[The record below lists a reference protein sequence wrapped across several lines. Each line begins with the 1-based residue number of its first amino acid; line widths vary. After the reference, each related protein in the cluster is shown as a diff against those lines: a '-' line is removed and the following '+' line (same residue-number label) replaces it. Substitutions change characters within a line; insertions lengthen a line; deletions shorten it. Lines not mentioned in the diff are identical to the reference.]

1 MMEDGSLSARVAPL
15 LEARAV
21 SAEGVD
27 LIARMAQGDREA
39 FSRFYDAFAPL
50 AFGVI
55 RRILQQPGDAE
66 DVLQE
71 VFWEIWRLAGRY
83 EPGRGAPAA
92 WVLTR
97 ARSRAI
103 DRLRSLRK
111 RDEVGVEA
119 IDTVATTQRTDT
131 WADPATRV
139 PDRELV
145 RGVLGRLQSPQREVV
160 DLAFFGGLSHTEI
173 AARLKQPLGTVK
185 TRMRAALKR
194 MRELLDTPAG
204 ERVS

>member
-1 MMEDGSLSARVAPL
+1 MR
-15 LEARAV
+15 V
-21 SAEGVD
+21 SAEGVE
-27 LIARMAQGDREA
+27 LLARIATGDREA
-39 FSRFYDAFAPL
+39 FGRFYDAYAPL
-50 AFGVI
+50 AFGLI
-55 RRILQQPGDAE
+55 RRILPQPGDAE

-71 VFWEIWRLAGRY
+71 VFWEIWRLAPRY
-83 EPGRGAPAA
+83 EPARGAPAA

-119 IDTVATTQRTDT
+119 IDTVARTQQTDAG
-131 WADPATRV
+131 ADPAAQIG
-139 PDRELV
+139 DREVV
-145 RGVLGRLQSPQREVV
+145 RGVLGRLQPPQREVV
-160 DLAFFGGLSHTEI
+160 DLAFFKGLSHTEI
-173 AARLKQPLGTVK
+173 ATRLGQPLGTVK

>member
-1 MMEDGSLSARVAPL
+1 
-15 LEARAV
+15 V
-21 SAEGVD
+21 SAEGVE

-83 EPGRGAPAA
+83 EPARGAPAA

-103 DRLRSLRK
+103 DRLRSLRS
-111 RDEVGVEA
+111 REEVGVEA

-131 WADPATRV
+131 GADPATRV
-139 PDRELV
+139 PDHELV
-145 RGVLGRLQSPQREVV
+145 RGVLGNLQPPQREVV
-160 DLAFFGGLSHTEI
+160 ELAFFGGLSHTEI
-173 AARLKQPLGTVK
+173 AARLGQPLGTVK
-185 TRMRAALKR
+185 TRMRLGMEKLRDVIGRIA
-194 MRELLDTPAG
+194 
-204 ERVS
+204 

>member
-1 MMEDGSLSARVAPL
+1 MEGDGGLSTRGGAL
-15 LEARAV
+15 LEAGAV

-27 LIARMAQGDREA
+27 LIARIAQGDREA
-39 FSRFYDAFAPL
+39 FGRFYDAFAPL

-92 WVLTR
+92 WVVTR

-119 IDTVATTQRTDT
+119 IDSVATTQRTET
-131 WADPATRV
+131 GADLATRV
-139 PDRELV
+139 HDRELV
-145 RGVLGRLQSPQREVV
+145 RGVLGHLQPPQREVV
-160 DLAFFGGLSHTEI
+160 ELAFFGGLSHTEI
-173 AARLKQPLGTVK
+173 ATRLEQPLGTVK

-194 MRELLDTPAG
+194 MRELLDRPAG
-204 ERVS
+204 ERGS

>member
-1 MMEDGSLSARVAPL
+1 MVDDGGLSIRGGAL

-55 RRILQQPGDAE
+55 RRIVQQPGDAE

-83 EPGRGAPAA
+83 EPARGAPAA

-119 IDTVATTQRTDT
+119 IDTVATTRQTD
-131 WADPATRV
+131 AGPDPAMQV
-139 PDRELV
+139 HDRELV
-145 RGVLGRLQSPQREVV
+145 RGVLGRLQPPQREVV

-185 TRMRAALKR
+185 TRMRSALR
-194 MRELLDTPAG
+194 HMREQLARAVAESVT
-204 ERVS
+204 

>member
-1 MMEDGSLSARVAPL
+1 
-15 LEARAV
+15 V
-21 SAEGVD
+21 SAEGVE

-83 EPGRGAPAA
+83 EPARGAPAA

-103 DRLRSLRK
+103 DRLRSLRS

-131 WADPATRV
+131 GADPATRV
-139 PDRELV
+139 PDHELV
-145 RGVLGRLQSPQREVV
+145 RGVLGNLQPPQREVV
-160 DLAFFGGLSHTEI
+160 ELAFFGGLSHTEI
-173 AARLKQPLGTVK
+173 AARLGQPLGTVK
-185 TRMRAALKR
+185 TRMRAALRR
-194 MRELLDTPAG
+194 MRELLDVPAG

>member
-1 MMEDGSLSARVAPL
+1 MEGDGGLSTRGGAL

-27 LIARMAQGDREA
+27 LIARIAQGDREA
-39 FSRFYDAFAPL
+39 FGRFYDAFAPL

-92 WVLTR
+92 WVVTR

-119 IDTVATTQRTDT
+119 IDSVATTQRTET
-131 WADPATRV
+131 GADLATRV
-139 PDRELV
+139 HDRELV
-145 RGVLGRLQSPQREVV
+145 RGVLGHLQPPQREVV
-160 DLAFFGGLSHTEI
+160 ELAFFGGLSHTEI
-173 AARLKQPLGTVK
+173 ATRLEQPLGTVK

-194 MRELLDTPAG
+194 MRELLDRPAG
-204 ERVS
+204 ERGS

>member
-1 MMEDGSLSARVAPL
+1 VE
-15 LEARAV
+15 
-21 SAEGVD
+21 
-27 LIARMAQGDREA
+27 LIARIARGDREA

-55 RRILQQPGDAE
+55 RRILPQAGDAE
-66 DVLQE
+66 EVLQE
-71 VFWEIWRLAGRY
+71 VFWEIWRLAPRY
-83 EPGRGAPAA
+83 EPARGTPAA
-92 WVLTR
+92 WVLMR

-103 DRLRSLRK
+103 DRLRSLRT

-119 IDTVATTQRTDT
+119 IDTVATPTRPS
-131 WADPATRV
+131 AASDPATHV

-145 RGVLGRLQSPQREVV
+145 RGALGTLQPPQREVV
-160 DLAFFGGLSHTEI
+160 ELAFFGGLSHTEI

-185 TRMRAALKR
+185 TRMRAALRR
-194 MRELLDTPAG
+194 MREALDTTAG

>member
-1 MMEDGSLSARVAPL
+1 M
-15 LEARAV
+15 

-27 LIARMAQGDREA
+27 LIARIAEGDREA

-55 RRILQQPGDAE
+55 RRILREPGDAE

-131 WADPATRV
+131 GADPATRV

-145 RGVLGRLQSPQREVV
+145 RGVLGTLQPPQREVV
-160 DLAFFGGLSHTEI
+160 ELAFFGGLSHTEI
-173 AARLKQPLGTVK
+173 ATRLKQPLGTVK

-194 MRELLDTPAG
+194 MRELLDMPAG